1 MSGWVVLLEQCSLFF
16 LLAEQ
21 VESCYN
27 FKGKLYETLV
37 SELMIMN
44 HEKLSLRLQ
53 RVALHIPKE
62 SILADIG
69 SDHAYLPCY
78 AVTNHLC
85 ARAIAGEVVEGPY
98 QSALKQVK
106 ETGLQARIDVRK
118 GDGLD
123 VLEVDEATSV
133 TIAGM
138 GGTLITSILE
148 RGKHK
153 LAKVVRLILQPNVG
167 ASNVRIWLIEN
178 DWELK
183 DEEII
188 EEDGKIYEI
197 LIAEKGNPLKP
208 YEGNRAQYIQFGPF
222 LMKQHTSTFVK
233 KWTHEKNHYAKIIEQ
248 MDASGNSSL
257 ADKRNELL
265 EQIAIIEEVLVQ

>member
-1 MSGWVVLLEQCSLFF
+1 
-16 LLAEQ
+16 
-21 VESCYN
+21 
-27 FKGKLYETLV
+27 
-37 SELMIMN
+37 MN

-53 RVALHIPKE
+53 RVALHIPKG

-78 AVTNHLC
+78 AIKNNLC
-85 ARAIAGEVVEGPY
+85 SKAIAGEVVEGPY

-106 ETGLQARIDVRK
+106 ETGLQAMIDVRK

-138 GGTLITSILE
+138 GGTLIASILE
-148 RGKHK
+148 KGKNK
-153 LAKVVRLILQPNVG
+153 LGKVERLILQPNVG
-167 ASNVRIWLIEN
+167 SQNVRIWLMDN

-183 DEEII
+183 DEEIL

-197 LIAEKGNPLKP
+197 LIAESGEPLKP
-208 YEGNRAQYIQFGPF
+208 YENQRDLNIQFGPF
-222 LMKQHTSTFVK
+222 LLKQHDPVFVK
-233 KWTHEKNHYAKIIEQ
+233 KWTQEKIHFEKIIEQ
-248 MDASGNSSL
+248 MDASGNNRL
-257 ADKRNELL
+257 EEKRNEILA
-265 EQIAIIEEVLVQ
+265 QMRVIEEVLGQ

>member
-1 MSGWVVLLEQCSLFF
+1 M
-16 LLAEQ
+16 
-21 VESCYN
+21 
-27 FKGKLYETLV
+27 
-37 SELMIMN
+37 MN

-78 AVTNHLC
+78 AVKNNLC
-85 ARAIAGEVVEGPY
+85 SKAIAGEVVEGPY

-106 ETGLQARIDVRK
+106 ETGLQAKIDVRK

-138 GGTLITSILE
+138 GGTLIASILE
-148 RGKHK
+148 RGKNK
-153 LAKVVRLILQPNVG
+153 LTKVERLILQPNVG
-167 ASNVRIWLIEN
+167 AQNVRVWLIEN
-178 DWELK
+178 GWELK
-183 DEEII
+183 EEEIV

-197 LIAEKGNPLKP
+197 LIAAVGDPLKP
-208 YEGNRAQYIQFGPF
+208 YGDEREQKIQFGPF
-222 LMKQHTSTFVK
+222 LMKQHHPVFVK
-233 KWTHEKNHYAKIIEQ
+233 KWVQEKRHFEKIIEQ
-248 MDASGNSSL
+248 MDTSGNRSL
-257 ADKRNELL
+257 TEKRNELL
-265 EQIAIIEEVLVQ
+265 AEIEKIEEVLGQ